1 MIWKKA
7 WSHDKK
13 GVQPCTNKVY
23 LMKHKQHTSHRSRL
37 LLSSFAFAVTKSIL
51 SSFSSA
57 LALSTAWALTVLL
70 ISLKIK
76 IASITKYATYHPYKN
91 RWVTYSCK
99 PPRSTRVD
107 PSLFLRARSSLSSLL
122 FDFSASRSSLVRLFT
137 AGIKLHTRWRD
148 TSQFISPCFFN
159 LANFIE
165 EKKQNRPAQWSVSH
179 SKHHSIVY

>member
-1 MIWKKA
+1 
-7 WSHDKK
+7 
-13 GVQPCTNKVY
+13 
-23 LMKHKQHTSHRSRL
+23 MKHKQHTSHRSRL

-99 PPRSTRVD
+99 LPRSTRVA

-137 AGIKLHTRWRD
+137 AGIKLHTRD